1 MAILLPANRFV
12 RNVIKRTY
20 YSPVVMDMFRSYH
33 AIILYKVK
41 NKNCFIAFFECCPNN
56 NCDNK
61 QHNVRSLK
69 FASETSTNLC
79 PFLLYRQVRQAPLN
93 TKC

>member
-1 MAILLPANRFV
+1 MMEIRFDKTKDEVALLIWFLV
-12 RNVIKRTY
+12 DHSV
-20 YSPVVMDMFRSYH
+20 
-33 AIILYKVK
+33 LYKVK

-69 FASETSTNLC
+69 FASATSTNLC